1 MIGEVLQGRYEVL
14 EQLGTGPV
22 FDSFRAKDLTLARE
36 VTIRV
41 FRPPF
46 EGEPDFV
53 SAVRTTIDR
62 YSNILG
68 IGIEAMIELGVHEG
82 VPFIVSEHTPG
93 QPLQAR
99 VAKLAPFSVS
109 VAVSTAISI
118 CEGLNSL
125 HHASVAHGDL
135 SAHNIAVQPD
145 GRCRLQL
152 AGLWE
157 AYSASKSAGLA
168 VLPGMAPYLAP
179 EVSAGGMPTPSSD
192 VYAVGIWLYQLLSG
206 RFPYSADTPVAMA
219 LKHASAGVPSV
230 KIYNN
235 AVPAVL
241 DEIVKKAMAKDPAQ
255 RYATASDLLA
265 DLRILQ
271 DGLRFGRTLNWPL
284 RPAAAAAGGKVPVAP
299 KMSAIRDQDDGGREK
314 PEKVA
319 RDVPMWMIAVLGFF
333 GALFLILIGVWIVFN
348 VSQPRLV
355 VVPNIKGSK
364 VAEATRTLKSL
375 KLNLQISGRETNDV
389 QPPDTVLSMSP
400 IAGSKRHEG
409 STIYVKISTG
419 SRYVT
424 VPDLRGTTLD
434 KARTMLQAIN
444 LTLSENVTTQPD
456 FKYDPG
462 LIIAQSP
469 DPKAKVDRFGRVS
482 VIISGGKTGGSV
494 NDPDQDKQYL
504 YNLKIKLTG
513 LTERVMLR
521 VDISDARGE
530 RPVYEVPHE
539 PNDTVEIPTPGYGK
553 KAVFK
558 IYYDNQLVLTKEQ
571 VAEEEVKPPQ

>member
-1 MIGEVLQGRYEVL
+1 LIGTTLQGRYEVL
-14 EQLGTGPV
+14 EEVGTGPV
-22 FDSFRAKDLTLARE
+22 FDSFRAKDQAMGRE
-36 VTIRV
+36 VAIRI
-41 FRPPF
+41 FREPF
-46 EGEPDFV
+46 DAEPDFV
-53 SAVRTTIDR
+53 SAVRTTVDR
-62 YSNILG
+62 YSGILG
-68 IGIEAMIELGVHEG
+68 TGIESMIDMGNHEG
-82 VPFIVSEHTPG
+82 TPFLVTEYTPG
-93 QPLQAR
+93 QSLRSR
-99 VAKLAPFSVS
+99 VEKLAPFSVS

-125 HHASVAHGDL
+125 HHAGVAHGDL

-157 AYSASKSAGLA
+157 AYSASKTAGLA

-179 EVSAGGMPTPSSD
+179 EVSAGGMPSPSSD

-219 LKHASAGVPSV
+219 LKHASSGVPSV

-241 DEIVKKAMAKDPAQ
+241 DEIVKKAMAKEPAN
-255 RYATASDLLA
+255 RYSSASDLLA

-284 RPAAAAAGGKVPVAP
+284 RSASPAAAGKLPVAP
-299 KMSAIRDQDDGGREK
+299 KMGAIRDADAA
-314 PEKVA
+314 PEKERVV
-319 RDVPMWMIAVLGFF
+319 RDVPMWLIAVFGVF
-333 GALFLILIGVWIVFN
+333 GALFLVLIGVWVVFN

-355 VVPNIKGSK
+355 VVPNIKGAK
-364 VAEATRTLKSL
+364 LAEATKTLEAL
-375 KLNLQISGRETNDV
+375 KLKVQISGRETNDV

-409 STIYVKISTG
+409 ATVYVKISTG

-424 VPDLRGTTLD
+424 VPDLQGTTLD
-434 KARTMLQAIN
+434 KARTMLQAVN
-444 LTLSENVTTQPD
+444 LTLSDNYTMQPHPK
-456 FKYDPG
+456 FQPG
-462 LIIAQSP
+462 TIIAQSP
-469 DPKAKVDRFGRVS
+469 DPKTKVDRFGRVTVVVS
-482 VIISGGKTGGSV
+482 SGTTGSIVGG
-494 NDPDQDKQYL
+494 PDADKQFL

-513 LTERVMLR
+513 LTERVILR

-530 RPVYEVPHE
+530 RPIYESPHE
-539 PNDTVEIPTPGYGK
+539 PEDTVEIPVPGFGK
-553 KAVFK
+553 KATFK
-558 IYYDNQLVLTKEQ
+558 IYYDNQLVTTKEQ
-571 VAEEEVKPPQ
+571 VAEEEVKNPE